1 MHCIVLT
8 FCIKETSNKC
18 WVQMENTTK
27 PYIKTLLSRS
37 FYSNLFVLCNLV
49 AQEHVLL
56 FLILCVVLSFNDSEM
71 YVCSYF
77 NIPGTEMGGTI
88 PGVLI
93 LFQLCSHLNI
103 WEIRV
108 SLTIYD
114 FLGSIGCCILK
125 LWFSVLATHQNHLE
139 L

>member
-1 MHCIVLT
+1 MMHCIVLT

-125 LWFSVLATHQNHLE
+125 LWFSVLATH
-139 L
+139 